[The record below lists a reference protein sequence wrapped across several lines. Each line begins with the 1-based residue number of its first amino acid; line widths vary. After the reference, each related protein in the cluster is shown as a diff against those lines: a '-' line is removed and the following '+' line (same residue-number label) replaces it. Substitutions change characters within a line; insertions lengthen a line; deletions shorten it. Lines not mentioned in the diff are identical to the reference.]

1 VGYLGYGLR
10 AGVEGFK
17 SGFNMGQMKWQQN
30 EKKRLEKKQ
39 EELNQAATVFNQM
52 VNQMGEDGA
61 YSEDDIMKI
70 NTAYMALGYQAKEM
84 VDGTYKA
91 IQTMDKKTIEENY
104 KVFDY
109 VIETTNDM
117 KSADAQVIF
126 DTFRP
131 FVTGEK
137 GLQMYEAYESIS
149 KKKSEIGQAPKEY
162 DPLDVYKATPSAN
175 MPYGMTEQMG
185 SMAGFNMPGEMP
197 TAPTSTQPQT
207 ELDKQAETD
216 KWLDSAYKS
225 GNANYFNQ
233 IAKQRGSPA
242 TFDTYKQGYE
252 KPAGA
257 GGVAPK
263 AVDPND
269 VLFGTNGI
277 MKDYINSGSQLGEQ
291 QKTEIRNNYNI
302 IKPSLSAEVRTQVE
316 DYLQQIGIDLNPPT
330 EAPIPEPTPEAPQPN
345 LLQKGANAVKNWLG
359 QKGTPKPTDYATMT
373 EEVLFKLASEGDQLA
388 YEEAKR
394 RGII

>member
-1 VGYLGYGLR
+1 VGYLGYALK
-10 AGVEGFK
+10 AGVEGFG

-39 EELNQAATVFNQM
+39 EEMMETSSIFNNM
-52 VNQMGEDGA
+52 VSQLGEDGA
-61 YSEDDIMKI
+61 YSEDDMMKI
-70 NTAYMALGYQAKEM
+70 NTAYMALGYDVKER

-91 IQTMDKKTIEENY
+91 IQAMDKKTIDENNQW
-104 KVFDY
+104 FDF
-109 VIETTNDM
+109 VIETTNGM
-117 KSADAQVIF
+117 KSADAQGIF
-126 DTFRP
+126 DTVKP

-137 GLQMYEAYESIS
+137 GLQMFEALESIT

-185 SMAGFNMPGEMP
+185 KKAGFDMPGEMP
-197 TAPTSTQPQT
+197 TAPTATQPQT
-207 ELDKQAETD
+207 ELDKQTETD
-216 KWLDSAYKS
+216 KWLDSAYKT

-257 GGVAPK
+257 GGAKSK

-316 DYLQQIGIDLNPPT
+316 DYLQQIGIDLNPPAET
-330 EAPIPEPTPEAPQPN
+330 PIPEPTPEAAQPN

-359 QKGTPKPTDYATMT
+359 QKGTPKPSDYATMT